1 MTQPIPGPC
10 DFHSHL
16 VPGVDDGA
24 RDLEDSLEGI
34 ERMKAAGFNRI
45 LTTPHLN
52 ASIGR
57 EPGGFAPRF
66 EEVRAAFE
74 TLRVAAA
81 ERWPEVQLAQG
92 FEVMLDIP
100 DVDLEDEGLRL
111 AGTRFMLVEWPR
123 LQIPPGT
130 HRVIERLVASGIR
143 PVIAH
148 PERYGGMEHTRSIA
162 REWRDMGALL
172 QVNYGSF
179 VGRYGSEAREMA
191 YRLMEA
197 GRVDYLASDFHGKS
211 ALSIY
216 CREAH
221 EALGGKSHA
230 GLLDTLT
237 RVNPGRL
244 LDGLDPLPSSPL
256 PASNVLQRIRRIM
269 VRHDRT
275 GKKRTT

>member
-172 QVNYGSF
+172 QVNYGSIC
-179 VGRYGSEAREMA
+179 GRYGKSAK
-191 YRLMEA
+191 LVA
-197 GRVDYLASDFHGKS
+197 GRLLREGLVSYLASDFHGRPNLRLYYRGAREFFEEKD
-211 ALSIY
+211 AL
-216 CREAH
+216 EAFLTLT
-221 EALGGKSHA
+221 ETNPRRLMDDQEPLPVALLA
-230 GLLDTLT
+230 ETPGLL
-237 RVNPGRL
+237 GRL
-244 LDGLDPLPSSPL
+244 
-256 PASNVLQRIRRIM
+256 RRII
-269 VRHDRT
+269 
-275 GKKRTT
+275 GAE